1 VRKIQCNS
9 VLDGINIENLNNVG
23 ISEPV
28 EKIITEILAN
38 SKNLDSVNLNNSHDY
53 WTDQPRHE
61 HYNDTPS
68 K

>member
-1 VRKIQCNS
+1 MRKIQCNS
-9 VLDGINIENLNNVG
+9 VLDGINVENLTNVG

-28 EKIITEILAN
+28 EKIINDILTS
-38 SKNLDSVNLNNSHDY
+38 SKNSDTVNLQNSHDY